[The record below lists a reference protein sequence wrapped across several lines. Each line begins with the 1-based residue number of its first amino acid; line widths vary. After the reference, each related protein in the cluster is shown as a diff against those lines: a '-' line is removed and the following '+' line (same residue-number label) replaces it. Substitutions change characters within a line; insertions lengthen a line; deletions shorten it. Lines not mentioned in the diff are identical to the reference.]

1 MKSMFIF
8 KYLYFIEINVV
19 LFYIQIL
26 YFNEINVVLFVLQIT
41 KLPLSLY
48 FLFVLEAHH
57 DCNKVYAIYSYL
69 CSLNISS
76 FGSSY

>member
-8 KYLYFIEINVV
+8 KSYILMKSMLYFLI
-19 LFYIQIL
+19 FKSYIL
-26 YFNEINVVLFVLQIT
+26 MKSMFVLFVLQIT

-48 FLFVLEAHH
+48 LVFVLEARH